1 MGLMGNIIFDM
12 DGTLLDSM
20 GMWENLGSI
29 YLTKKGIVPPADL
42 KEVIENKTLE
52 EAAEYFIADLGI
64 EGTVKEVVQ
73 EILSLIRDKYYNE
86 LQLKPGVKKY
96 VLSEYEKGSN
106 MCILTTSDREL
117 AIAAM
122 ERTGIGL
129 CFKEIFT
136 AETLGLSKRGPEIFL
151 KTCELMGFE
160 PSNTV
165 LYEDALFAVKAEKA
179 AGCHVVA
186 VFDHMNTNDWDEIKK
201 LADEVIE

>member
-117 AIAAM
+117 AIVVM

-165 LYEDALFAVKAEKA
+165 VYEDALYAVKAAKA

-186 VFDHMNTNDWDEIKK
+186 VYDHMYRNDWDEIKK
-201 LADEVIE
+201 LGDEVIE

>member
-1 MGLMGNIIFDM
+1 MGLMRNIIFDM

-73 EILSLIRDKYYNE
+73 EILSLIRDKYYNV

-165 LYEDALFAVKAEKA
+165 VYEDALYAVKAAKA

-186 VFDHMNTNDWDEIKK
+186 VYDHMNRNDWEEIKS
-201 LADEVIE
+201 LADNIIE

>member
-1 MGLMGNIIFDM
+1 MGLMGNIILDM

-165 LYEDALFAVKAEKA
+165 VYEDALYAVKAAKA

-186 VFDHMNTNDWDEIKK
+186 VYDHMNRNDWDEIKK

>member
-1 MGLMGNIIFDM
+1 MGLMANLIFDM

-20 GMWENLGSI
+20 GMWENLGSL
-29 YLTKKGIVPPADL
+29 YLTKKGIVPPPDL

-52 EAAEYFIADLGI
+52 EAAEYFIDRLGLK
-64 EGTVKEVVQ
+64 GTVKDIVQ

-86 LQLKPGVKKY
+86 LQLKPGVKKF

-117 AIAAM
+117 AQAAM
-122 ERTGIGL
+122 ERTGIDV

-151 KTCELMGFE
+151 KTCSLMGFE
-160 PSNTV
+160 PEKTMV
-165 LYEDALFAVKAEKA
+165 FEDALYAIKAAKA
-179 AGCHVVA
+179 AGCLVTA
-186 VFDHMNTNDWDEIKK
+186 VYDHMNRSDWEEIKS
-201 LADEVIE
+201 LADNIIE

>member
-73 EILSLIRDKYYNE
+73 EILSLIRDKYY
-86 LQLKPGVKKY
+86 KIRGY
-96 VLSEYEKGSN
+96 
-106 MCILTTSDREL
+106 LTW
-117 AIAAM
+117 
-122 ERTGIGL
+122 
-129 CFKEIFT
+129 EI
-136 AETLGLSKRGPEIFL
+136 I
-151 KTCELMGFE
+151 
-160 PSNTV
+160 
-165 LYEDALFAVKAEKA
+165 
-179 AGCHVVA
+179 
-186 VFDHMNTNDWDEIKK
+186 
-201 LADEVIE
+201 

>member
-1 MGLMGNIIFDM
+1 MGLMRNIIFDM

-29 YLTKKGIVPPADL
+29 FLTKKGIVPPADL
-42 KEVIENKTLE
+42 KEVNENKTLE

-106 MCILTTSDREL
+106 MCILTTSAREL
-117 AIAAM
+117 AKAAM

-165 LYEDALFAVKAEKA
+165 VYEDALYAVKAAKA

-186 VFDHMNTNDWDEIKK
+186 VYDHMNRNDWEEIKS
-201 LADEVIE
+201 LADNIIE

>member
-165 LYEDALFAVKAEKA
+165 VYVYALYAVMAAMA

-186 VFDHMNTNDWDEIKK
+186 VYDNINRNDWDEIKK

>member
-129 CFKEIFT
+129 FFKEIFT

-165 LYEDALFAVKAEKA
+165 VYEDALYAVKAAKA
-179 AGCHVVA
+179 AGCLVTA
-186 VFDHMNTNDWDEIKK
+186 VYDHMNRSDWEEIKS
-201 LADEVIE
+201 LADNIIE

>member
-29 YLTKKGIVPPADL
+29 YLTKKGIIPPADL

-52 EAAEYFIADLGI
+52 EAAEYFIVKLGI

-165 LYEDALFAVKAEKA
+165 VYEDALYAVKAAKA
-179 AGCHVVA
+179 AGCHVGA
-186 VFDHMNTNDWDEIKK
+186 VYDHMNRNDWDEIKK

>member
-29 YLTKKGIVPPADL
+29 YLTKKGIVPPQDL

-52 EAAEYFIADLGI
+52 EAAEYFIAKLGI

-122 ERTGIGL
+122 ERTGIGV

-165 LYEDALFAVKAEKA
+165 VYEDALYAVKAAKA

-186 VFDHMNTNDWDEIKK
+186 VYDHMNRNDWDEIKK

>member
-1 MGLMGNIIFDM
+1 MGLMRNIIFDM

-165 LYEDALFAVKAEKA
+165 VYEDALYAVKAAKA

-186 VFDHMNTNDWDEIKK
+186 VYDHMNRNDWEEIKS
-201 LADEVIE
+201 LADNIIE

>member
-1 MGLMGNIIFDM
+1 M
-12 DGTLLDSM
+12 
-20 GMWENLGSI
+20 
-29 YLTKKGIVPPADL
+29 
-42 KEVIENKTLE
+42 
-52 EAAEYFIADLGI
+52 GI

-165 LYEDALFAVKAEKA
+165 VYEDALYAVKAAKA

-186 VFDHMNTNDWDEIKK
+186 VYDHMNRNDWDEIKK

>member
-151 KTCELMGFE
+151 KTCSLMGFE
-160 PSNTV
+160 PEKTMV
-165 LYEDALFAVKAEKA
+165 FEDALYAIKAAKA
-179 AGCHVVA
+179 AGCLVTA
-186 VFDHMNTNDWDEIKK
+186 VYDHMNRNDWEEIKS
-201 LADEVIE
+201 LADNIIE

>member
-1 MGLMGNIIFDM
+1 MGLMRNIIFDM

-106 MCILTTSDREL
+106 MCMLTASDREL
-117 AIAAM
+117 AIGAM
-122 ERTGIGL
+122 ERTSIGL

-136 AETLGLSKRGPEIFL
+136 AETLGLFKRGPVIFL

-165 LYEDALFAVKAEKA
+165 VYEDALYAVKAAKA

-186 VFDHMNTNDWDEIKK
+186 VYDHMNRNDWEEIKS
-201 LADEVIE
+201 LADNIIE

>member
-29 YLTKKGIVPPADL
+29 YLTKKGIVPPQDL

-117 AIAAM
+117 CHS
-122 ERTGIGL
+122 RHG
-129 CFKEIFT
+129 KEQ
-136 AETLGLSKRGPEIFL
+136 A
-151 KTCELMGFE
+151 
-160 PSNTV
+160 
-165 LYEDALFAVKAEKA
+165 
-179 AGCHVVA
+179 
-186 VFDHMNTNDWDEIKK
+186 
-201 LADEVIE
+201 

>member
-129 CFKEIFT
+129 CIKEIFT

-165 LYEDALFAVKAEKA
+165 VYEDALYAVKAAKA

-186 VFDHMNTNDWDEIKK
+186 VYDHMNRNDWEEIKS
-201 LADEVIE
+201 LADNIIE

>member
-151 KTCELMGFE
+151 KTCSLMGFE
-160 PSNTV
+160 PEKTMV
-165 LYEDALFAVKAEKA
+165 FEDALYAIKAAKA
-179 AGCHVVA
+179 AGCLVTA
-186 VFDHMNTNDWDEIKK
+186 VYDHMNRSDWEEIKS
-201 LADEVIE
+201 LADNIIE